1 MLNQIQ
7 TLLVT
12 NEIMTDKNL
21 ATKLGVELT
30 ALQGMLKL
38 LLKREQIELVVGG
51 ECEGS
56 CGCVNAKV
64 HAYRWLEKKS
74 QSTPLSIIS
83 VS

>member
-1 MLNQIQ
+1 MLKQIQ

-21 ATKLGVELT
+21 ATKLGIELN
-30 ALQGMLKL
+30 ALEGMLKL
-38 LLKREQIELVVGG
+38 LLKREQIELVIGG
-51 ECEGS
+51 NCEGS

-64 HAYRWLEKKS
+64 HAYRWLEKKVTA
-74 QSTPLSIIS
+74 TPLSIIS